1 MFLIWKWKC
10 VLRSISSQEKNV
22 AQSIIVDKIQRGWAK
37 RDTEVVVNYNI
48 SSLQLSKRMSHDV
61 FLSNGTTRLV
71 CNTLSQNRVFQGSVR
86 LQNIRCEPFFSKVLK
101 LTSLCFASF
110 FSQVWC
116 WPSFNGKSSKFSF
129 LSERIGRFFYYRRFG
144 T

>member
-1 MFLIWKWKC
+1 M
-10 VLRSISSQEKNV
+10 
-22 AQSIIVDKIQRGWAK
+22 
-37 RDTEVVVNYNI
+37 VNYNI

-110 FSQVWC
+110 FFHRFDADLRLMVSRQSFPSCLNVQVAFLP
-116 WPSFNGKSSKFSF
+116 PSLWNLSSCTWSR
-129 LSERIGRFFYYRRFG
+129 LTILRLRTIGRRRHVGYSERRN
-144 T
+144 